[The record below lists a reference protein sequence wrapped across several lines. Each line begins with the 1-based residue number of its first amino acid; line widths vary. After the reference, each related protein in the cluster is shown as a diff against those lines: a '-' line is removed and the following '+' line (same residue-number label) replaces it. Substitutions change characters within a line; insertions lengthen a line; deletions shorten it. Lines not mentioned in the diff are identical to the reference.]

1 MPKHQRISIKWMTL
15 FLAGMTAGCGFQ
27 TYQPK
32 PLQPEKLASN
42 YLAHDPNS
50 PAFREFL
57 ITSGYPEAQIP
68 IQHWGLRELTLSALY
83 FHPQLNVARAQWR
96 AAVAGEIS
104 AGQRPIPG
112 ISGDL
117 EKHSNTDGGVSP
129 WTYGLSIDIPV
140 ETAGKR
146 QARIDRAVNLSEAA
160 RIDIAQTAWQV
171 RSRLFNSLIDY
182 QNSAALTE
190 ILQKEV
196 DLRGE
201 IVAMLQARLDAGM
214 ISSIELSN
222 ARLLL
227 LKAQQALSTEQN
239 NLPALKVALASNAGL
254 SLETFN
260 QLTLDSIAINDHA
273 LVFDAQTNADMQQTA
288 LLNRL
293 DIRGALARYA
303 AAEAKL
309 RLEISKQYPDITL
322 SPGYSYDQGDNIWS
336 LGLNTL
342 LTFINKNKGLIE
354 ESRALREV
362 EAAQFEALQANVLTN
377 LAQAKAFYQAAY
389 TTLNQAEK
397 LQKDSEARTTQ
408 IQKQFD
414 SGYAD
419 RLEFATS
426 KLENLLATQ
435 NIINVEYT
443 SLRATAVLEDVLQK
457 PISDTST
464 VPDNI
469 ETLTQKPTTP
479 NTP

>member
-1 MPKHQRISIKWMTL
+1 MHQRISTKWMTL
-15 FLAGMTAGCGFQ
+15 FLAGMIAGCGLQ

-57 ITSGYPEAQIP
+57 ISSGYPEALIP
-68 IQHWGLRELTLSALY
+68 IQQWGLRELTLSALY
-83 FHPQLNVARAQWR
+83 FHPDLNVARAQWR
-96 AAVAGEIS
+96 AAVASEIS
-104 AGQRPIPG
+104 AGQRPTPG
-112 ISGDL
+112 ISGNL
-117 EKHSNTDGGVSP
+117 QNHSNTDGGISP
-129 WTYGLSIDIPV
+129 WTYGLSIDITV

-171 RSRLFNSLIDY
+171 RNRLYNSLIDY
-182 QNSAALTE
+182 QNSVAL
-190 ILQKEV
+190 IAVLQKEV
-196 DLRGE
+196 DLRNE
-201 IVAMLQARLDAGM
+201 IIAMLQARLEAGM
-214 ISSIELSN
+214 ISSVELSH
-222 ARLLL
+222 AHLLL
-227 LKAQQALSTEQN
+227 LKAQQALLSEQN
-239 NLPALKVALASNAGL
+239 NLPALKVAVASNAGL
-254 SLETFN
+254 SFETFN
-260 QLTLDSIAINDHA
+260 RLALHSIAINDQA
-273 LVFDAQTNADMQQTA
+273 LVFDAASNAEMQQTA

-293 DIRGALARYA
+293 DIRAALARYA

-309 RLEISKQYPDITL
+309 RLEISKQYPDIAL

-336 LGLNTL
+336 LGINTL

-362 EAAQFEALQANVLTN
+362 EAAQFEVLQANVLSH
-377 LAQAKAFYQAAY
+377 LSRAKASYQAAY
-389 TTLNQAEK
+389 ATLNQAEN
-397 LQKDSEARTTQ
+397 LQKDSEARTSQ
-408 IQKQFD
+408 IQKQFE

-435 NIINVEYT
+435 NTINAEYS
-443 SLRATAVLEDVLQK
+443 SLRATAALEDVLQK
-457 PISDTST
+457 PVSDAST
-464 VPDNI
+464 LPENI
-469 ETLTQKPTTP
+469 EILTQKPTNP